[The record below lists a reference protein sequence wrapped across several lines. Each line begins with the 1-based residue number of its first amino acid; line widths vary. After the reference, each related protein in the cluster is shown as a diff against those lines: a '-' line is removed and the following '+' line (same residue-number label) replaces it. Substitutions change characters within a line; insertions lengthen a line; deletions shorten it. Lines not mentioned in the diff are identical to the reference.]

1 MYWNEFALVALVHL
15 LAVVSPGPDFAV
27 VIRNS
32 VSAGHRAGLYTAIGV
47 GSAIFL
53 HVAADGYAPTEGCVA
68 LAEADLVVLLAAA
81 GPGDVLTVKG

>member
-32 VSAGHRAGLYTAIGV
+32 VSAGHRAGLYTAIGF
-47 GSAIFL
+47 GLTKIPRPGPDRFPDRFL
-53 HVAADGYAPTEGCVA
+53 EYLPERRLY
-68 LAEADLVVLLAAA
+68 LA
-81 GPGDVLTVKG
+81 